1 MRASFAGAYAVERQP
16 AQDTMPGDEA
26 GASEARGGEA
36 AVVVGGLLARGNLPE
51 DVGGAGD
58 ALRHYL
64 REIATAELLTREQ
77 EVALA
82 QRIEAGRAAMLSALC
97 RSSLLV
103 AAIKDWRSRLSAGT
117 VLLRDVVD
125 LAATRQRL
133 LGAASAA
140 VADAAIDEVDS
151 DSGSGSSLARL
162 EDELL
167 PAVQAAFA
175 RALRAPARLEQALS
189 RIVLDPA
196 AIDRIAARLKEL
208 NRGICE
214 TEGRL
219 ARLVEAA
226 GVARNDFITS
236 YMEAGGAQD
245 WFAALARRRAA
256 GWTKLRQRHGG
267 SIAVLVAEIER
278 ILLETRQKRAPF
290 RAMMAELQ
298 RGSREAERAKDE
310 MVRANLRLVT
320 WIARRHVNRGL
331 PLTDLIQEG
340 NIGLMRA
347 VEKFDWRRGYKFST
361 YATWWIRQACSRA
374 LVDQGRLIR
383 IPSHMTDEAR
393 RVMRAERQLASE
405 FRRSPSEA
413 ELAERLGMPV
423 AKVRAVIELV
433 RDPISMDA
441 PLGEDGETT
450 IGDMVADDG
459 AVLPLDAAAESEL
472 RRATEEALA
481 QLSPREADVLR
492 LRFGVGTASEHTL
505 EEVGR
510 KYQVTRERIRQ
521 IEAKALKKLGRR
533 GHGRRLASF
542 IER

>member
-1 MRASFAGAYAVERQP
+1 MQASFAGAFALKRQP
-16 AQDTMPGDEA
+16 AQEAASQGEADRNEGVNGPETGPA
-26 GASEARGGEA
+26 GAA
-36 AVVVGGLLARGNLPE
+36 LRGNLPE
-51 DVGGAGD
+51 DAGGAGD
-58 ALRHYL
+58 ALRRYL
-64 REIATAELLTREQ
+64 REIAGAELLTREQ

-82 QRIEAGRAAMLSALC
+82 QRIEQGRTVLFSALS
-97 RSSLLV
+97 RSPKFVSE
-103 AAIKDWRSRLSAGT
+103 IKDWRSRVSAGKL
-117 VLLRDVVD
+117 LLREIVD
-125 LAATRQRL
+125 LAATR
-133 LGAASAA
+133 
-140 VADAAIDEVDS
+140 AAINGGNAPAEEVEVEDV
-151 DSGSGSSLARL
+151 GEGSSLARL
-162 EDELL
+162 EEELT
-167 PAVQAAFA
+167 PAVLAAFLRVTRRPA
-175 RALRAPARLEQALS
+175 KAEAALRP
-189 RIVLDPA
+189 IVLDA
-196 AIDRIAARLKEL
+196 LTVDALATRLKEL
-208 NRGICE
+208 SRRVAE
-214 TEGRL
+214 AEGKL
-219 ARLVEAA
+219 ARLAENA
-226 GVARNDFITS
+226 GVARSDFITS
-236 YMEAGGAQD
+236 YTGAKSAKSWLAGMS
-245 WFAALARRRAA
+245 RRRAP
-256 GWTKLRQRHGG
+256 GWAKLRARDGK
-267 SIAVLVAEIER
+267 AVGEIVAEIEG
-278 ILLETRQKRAPF
+278 LLAETGQERAAF
-290 RAMMAELQ
+290 RALMTELQ

-393 RVMRAERQLASE
+393 RVMRMERQLAGE
-405 FRRSPSEA
+405 FRRTPTES

-423 AKVRAVIELV
+423 PKVRAVLELV
-433 RDPISMDA
+433 REPVSMDA
-441 PLGEDGETT
+441 PLGEDGDAT
-450 IGDMVADDG
+450 IGDLIADDR
-459 AVLPLDAAAESEL
+459 AVLPLDAAADSEL
-472 RRATEEALA
+472 RAATEEALS
-481 QLSPREADVLR
+481 QLTPREADVLR